1 MHQILESRKT
11 REKQDKDSKAQYK
24 DFGAGDNAV
33 SINVKKRKRTTFI
46 NNKKY

>member
-11 REKQDKDSKAQYK
+11 REKQDKDCKAQYK

-33 SINVKKRKRTTFI
+33 SINVTTFI
-46 NNKKY
+46 NNNKKKY